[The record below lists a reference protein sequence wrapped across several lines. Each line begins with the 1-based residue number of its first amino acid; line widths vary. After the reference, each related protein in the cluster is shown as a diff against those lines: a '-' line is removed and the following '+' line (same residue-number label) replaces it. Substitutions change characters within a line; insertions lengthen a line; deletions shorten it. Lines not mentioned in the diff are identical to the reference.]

1 MPQMVIPDYMP
12 QIVWLCLI
20 FPLIYLSMKYF
31 ALPRIASII
40 SRREEKIRSDISKAE
55 EIKNFLARY
64 LLNTVEQ
71 TNKELQLLINN
82 TDNEIKNVINNIH
95 KENQEEAEVKMEKS
109 QKLLGKKLDE
119 SKSEIEKNILSF
131 QNDIDSIA
139 EDTTKKILE
148 KLSYKLSDPSI
159 IKKEIEKE
167 RNRIKNWRY
176 CSRVSI

>member
-31 ALPRIASII
+31 ALPRIANII

-55 EIKNFLARY
+55 EIKNKI
-64 LLNTVEQ
+64 EQ

-82 TDNEIKNVINNIH
+82 TDNEIKNVIKNIH

-109 QKLLGKKLDE
+109 QKLLSKKLDE

-139 EDTTKKILE
+139 EDATKKILE

-167 RNRIKNWRY
+167 RNRIKN
-176 CSRVSI
+176 V

>member
-31 ALPRIASII
+31 ALPRIANII

-55 EIKNFLARY
+55 EIKNKI
-64 LLNTVEQ
+64 EQ

-82 TDNEIKNVINNIH
+82 TDNEIKNVIKNIH

-109 QKLLGKKLDE
+109 QKLLSKKLDE

-139 EDTTKKILE
+139 EDATKNILE

-167 RNRIKNWRY
+167 RNRIKN
-176 CSRVSI
+176 V

>member
-1 MPQMVIPDYMP
+1 MVIPDYMP

-31 ALPRIASII
+31 ALPRIANII

-55 EIKNFLARY
+55 EIKNKI
-64 LLNTVEQ
+64 EQ

-82 TDNEIKNVINNIH
+82 TDNEIKNVIKNIH
-95 KENQEEAEVKMEKS
+95 KENHEEAEVKMEKS
-109 QKLLGKKLDE
+109 QKLLSKKLDE

-167 RNRIKNWRY
+167 RNRIKN
-176 CSRVSI
+176 V